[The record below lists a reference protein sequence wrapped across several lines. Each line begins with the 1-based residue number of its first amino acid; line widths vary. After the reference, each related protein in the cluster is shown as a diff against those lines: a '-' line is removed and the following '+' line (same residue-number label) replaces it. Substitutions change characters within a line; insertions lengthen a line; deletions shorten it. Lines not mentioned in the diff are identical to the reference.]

1 MSTLSFE
8 IMSGAVEVGL
18 CDFTVRLGE
27 SSWSCQASYLHSLPI
42 SDLIHVAIDLYE
54 HLFEDPLPLENAVWD
69 ALAADEPGGIV
80 IRAMPAD
87 DQAKLVKLT
96 IFYYPTEPMWPKPDE
111 LPEIPPV
118 AEGLVDYWEF
128 ATAVYNDA
136 ARTLLRHG
144 TIGLRSAWEPG
155 HWGIDG
161 HWSVFPFEHFMYL
174 ATLVKY
180 RRSKESL
187 TFEEEL
193 TLLREIR
200 EKHQ

>member
-8 IMSGAVEVGL
+8 IVSGPVEFGSCEFKVS
-18 CDFTVRLGE
+18 LGD
-27 SSWSCQASYLHSLPI
+27 SSWSCHASYIHSLPI
-42 SDLIHVAIDLYE
+42 SDLIHAAIDLYE
-54 HLFEDPLPLENAVWD
+54 HQFDHPLPPENAVWD

-80 IRAMPAD
+80 IRATPTD
-87 DQAKLVKLT
+87 NQARLVKLT

-118 AEGLVDYWEF
+118 AKGLVDYWEF
-128 ATAVYNDA
+128 ATAIYNDA
-136 ARTLLRHG
+136 ARTISRHG
-144 TIGLRSAWEPG
+144 VIGLRSAWEPG

-174 ATLVKY
+174 AVLVKY
-180 RRSKESL
+180 RSPRESW

-200 EKHQ
+200 EKYQ